1 MTAHLIIHEV
11 GPSVTLQDLGRP
23 GFRSQGLMQGGAAD
37 PLALHEIAALLNQ
50 AADLASIE
58 MAGIG
63 GTFEVTEDCVIAL
76 TGAEMDARVDGLR
89 LGWNASHNLPA
100 GARLSIGGARR
111 GTYGYLGFAGGVDA
125 AMQMG
130 ARSRHINARVG
141 TVLTVGQRFPLGD
154 TTHAKADQL
163 FDPDDRL
170 SGGTVRIVP
179 SMQTANFEDAVR
191 KRFSSTMFR
200 KDARANRMGVR
211 MDHDGEGFFA
221 SDTLSIVSEV
231 IAIGDIQI
239 TGDGAPFVLLCEC
252 QTTGGYPRIGT
263 VIPSDLSKVAQA
275 NTGTDIR
282 FEFVTVKDAIE
293 IEKAARARQSSLKS
307 RLRPLLRD
315 PRDIHDLLG
324 YQLVSGA
331 VSATADPFATR

>member
-1 MTAHLIIHEV
+1 MNTHLIIHEI

-37 PLALHEIAALLNQ
+37 PLALLELAALLNQ
-50 AADLASIE
+50 PVDLACIE

-63 GTFEVTEDCVIAL
+63 GTFEVTEDCVIGL
-76 TGAEMDARVDGLR
+76 TGAEMDVRIDGLR
-89 LGWNASHNLPA
+89 LSWNATHTLPA
-100 GARLSIGGARR
+100 GVRLSIGGARR

-125 AMQMG
+125 PMQMG
-130 ARSRHINARVG
+130 ARSRHLNARIG
-141 TVLTVGQRFPLGD
+141 TVLTSGQRFPLGE
-154 TTHAKADQL
+154 TTRAKAGQL
-163 FDPDDRL
+163 FEPDDRL

-191 KRFSSTMFR
+191 QRFSSTRFR

-282 FEFVTVKDAIE
+282 FEFITVKNAIE
-293 IEKAARARQSSLKS
+293 IEKAARARDSSLKS

-331 VSATADPFATR
+331 VSATADPFEMR